1 MSPRVLLTGANGVFG
16 RHIAEGIVEAACDVI
31 CICRSKEKAETLVSA
46 LRAQYPTATVRY
58 ELCDVASHDDI
69 NTLAQRLGDDPIDIL
84 VNNAAITPTS
94 RLETPAGIEQQ
105 WACNMLGY
113 HWMIK
118 ALESNLLAS
127 SHAPARVI
135 NVASFYAGSLDL
147 SDPEF
152 KRRHYNSDAA
162 YQASKQ
168 ANRMQTRAYAE
179 RYDASK
185 VVFFSCHPGVA
196 TSPVSLG
203 LGFDLDRSEQAQKDG
218 AVTPLQLCLDPGVA
232 QHNGAYFSDKSPLAC
247 NFCRDKSAVDK
258 LYDLLHSYP

>member
-127 SHAPARVI
+127 SHTPARVI

-152 KRRHYNSDAA
+152 KRRHYNSTRHI
-162 YQASKQ
+162 KPP
-168 ANRMQTRAYAE
+168 NRRIVCRRGRMPSGTTRA
-179 RYDASK
+179 RWCS
-185 VVFFSCHPGVA
+185 SHA
-196 TSPVSLG
+196 TPAWLPPLSVWAWGSTLT
-203 LGFDLDRSEQAQKDG
+203 DRSKRRRTG
-218 AVTPLQLCLDPGVA
+218 L
-232 QHNGAYFSDKSPLAC
+232 
-247 NFCRDKSAVDK
+247 
-258 LYDLLHSYP
+258 